1 MHKKILPKSILSGG
15 PSKASLTPTFR
26 DDKSTFESECDN
38 WQRASF
44 EKSTGPLLPKPQNQT
59 RGLESLFL
67 TSFLGHRE
75 NEAEFA
81 YQRDESTEPSERA
94 SWASII
100 KGVLGNH
107 FLVVCVL
114 SSSKERFGSVQ
125 KWPLF
130 MRPSPLKL
138 LLLRNV
144 LRRSSFIQRNPLY
157 MTVAWY

>member
-107 FLVVCVL
+107 FLVVCVCCL
-114 SSSKERFGSVQ
+114 ARK
-125 KWPLF
+125 
-130 MRPSPLKL
+130 
-138 LLLRNV
+138 NV
-144 LRRSSFIQRNPLY
+144 LGPSKNGRFLCDHHLWSFFFFATYLGGARLY
-157 MTVAWY
+157 RGTRFIWP